1 MTKAIPVA
9 ASVRT
14 CRRLDARPSTVMPE
28 EWKAQTGGPDAIFLA
43 IGRPHIAQD
52 HASLRGAHQIQLD
65 Q

>member
-1 MTKAIPVA
+1 
-9 ASVRT
+9 
-14 CRRLDARPSTVMPE
+14 
-28 EWKAQTGGPDAIFLA
+28 LA